1 MSQHV
6 LSRTERET
14 ILLTNAA
21 EDLIDIGTCDPLFIR
36 KLERLCNAFPDAY
49 TRNGMTPSGD
59 HAYLMPKNLLHFGKP
74 PSEARR
80 AQAARMRDK
89 ARNALA
95 DKENSGL
102 PPAP

>member
-21 EDLIDIGTCDPLFIR
+21 EDMIEVGTSDPVYIR
-36 KLERLCNAFPDAY
+36 KMEKLCDAFPDAY
-49 TRNGMTPSGD
+49 ARNGTLASGD
-59 HAYLMPKNLLHFGKP
+59 RAYRMPKNLLRFGKP